1 MKKVFSNSIILAI
14 LCAMLLSFTSC
25 DEYKIKS
32 NEKLKYYTS
41 NAEDDFSSLIKQYNK
56 ICLEKYD
63 ESYQIEIIEFE
74 NNDDMCTKM
83 STEIM
88 AGEGPDIISLNQNLP
103 FEKLIENEAFL
114 DINSLI
120 NNDETKDKIELD
132 EYNSFIMNVGV
143 YDGKRYIVPLSY
155 GMDVLVSTQ
164 ERLKQFN
171 VSGNNG
177 ETLTYSNVSVK
188 FSPFF
193 NSTTNYSFV
202 SNDSDTGLW
211 FDHPMQ
217 LFSRFINSYI
227 DFDNKSTFF
236 TDDEFKDNLDIMR
249 EMVISTRED
258 NSNALF
264 DDLYINRS
272 LPLITGK
279 YAYYKSI
286 GETPVVFR
294 GLVKSD
300 DIYSAFLEIG
310 FAINNNTK
318 LQEQAYAFIKYALS
332 DDCQMRICGAKG
344 NSLPASIS
352 FPLNNKAYEQLKY
365 TASRVTDDDDRIIGI
380 DNDFISTYMK
390 IADYVNQCT
399 LYRDASHSYYNLSVI
414 GDIVDKY
421 LSGDISKE
429 KFIRQLTAATEIYL
443 TE

>member
-1 MKKVFSNSIILAI
+1 MKKVFSNSIILVI

-344 NSLPASIS
+344 NSLSASIS

-399 LYRDASHSYYNLSVI
+399 LYRDASHSYYNSSVI

>member
-188 FSPFF
+188 FSPSF

-211 FDHPMQ
+211 FDHSMQ

-344 NSLPASIS
+344 NSFSASIS

-399 LYRDASHSYYNLSVI
+399 LYRDASHSYYNSSVI

>member
-1 MKKVFSNSIILAI
+1 MKNKIAIILTLQFIITVFAFSGCGESTALSNSSKLTYCAYYEDAICDII
-14 LCAMLLSFTSC
+14 
-25 DEYKIKS
+25 KR
-32 NEKLKYYTS
+32 
-41 NAEDDFSSLIKQYNK
+41 YNK
-56 ICLEKYD
+56 YCTKHYD
-63 ESYQIEIIEFE
+63 ESYQIEIVEFE
-74 NNDDMCTKM
+74 SQEEMKLKM

-344 NSLPASIS
+344 NSLSASIS

-399 LYRDASHSYYNLSVI
+399 LYRDASHSYYNSSVI

>member
-1 MKKVFSNSIILAI
+1 MKNKIAIILTLQFIITVFAFSGCGESTASSNSSKLTYCAYYEDAICDII
-14 LCAMLLSFTSC
+14 
-25 DEYKIKS
+25 KR
-32 NEKLKYYTS
+32 
-41 NAEDDFSSLIKQYNK
+41 YNK
-56 ICLEKYD
+56 YCTKHYD
-63 ESYQIEIIEFE
+63 ESYQIEIVEFE
-74 NNDDMCTKM
+74 SQEEMKLKM

-249 EMVISTRED
+249 EMVISARED

-344 NSLPASIS
+344 NSLSASIS

-399 LYRDASHSYYNLSVI
+399 LYRDASHSYYNSSVI

>member
-103 FEKLIENEAFL
+103 FEKLIDNEAFL

-120 NNDETKDKIELD
+120 NNDETKDKIDLD
-132 EYNSFIMNVGV
+132 EYNSFIVNVGV
-143 YDGKRYIVPLSY
+143 YDGKRYVVPLSY
-155 GMDVLVSTQ
+155 GMDVIVSTQ

-177 ETLTYSNVSVK
+177 ETLTYSNMLVK
-188 FSPFF
+188 FSSFF

-217 LFSRFINSYI
+217 LFSRFINNYV
-227 DFDNKSTFF
+227 DFKNKVTFF
-236 TDDEFKDNLDIMR
+236 SSDEFKYNLDIMC
-249 EMVISTRED
+249 EMVKTSSKDT
-258 NSNALF
+258 SSALF

-318 LQEQAYAFIKYALS
+318 LQDQAYAFIKYALS
-332 DDCQMRICGAKG
+332 DDCQMRICGTKG
-344 NSLPASIS
+344 NSLSASIS
-352 FPLNNKAYEQLKY
+352 FPVNNKAYEQLKY

-380 DNDFISTYMK
+380 DNDFIRTYMK
-390 IADYVNQCT
+390 IADNVNQCT
-399 LYRDASHSYYNLSVI
+399 LYRDASHSYYNSSVI

-421 LSGDISKE
+421 LKGDISKD

>member
-1 MKKVFSNSIILAI
+1 MKKVFSNSIISAI

-120 NNDETKDKIELD
+120 NNDETKDKIDLD
-132 EYNSFIMNVGV
+132 EYNSFIVNVGV
-143 YDGKRYIVPLSY
+143 YDGKRYVVPLSY

-177 ETLTYSNVSVK
+177 ETLTYSNMSVK
-188 FSPFF
+188 FSSFF

-344 NSLPASIS
+344 NSLSASIS

-380 DNDFISTYMK
+380 DNDFIRTYMK
-390 IADYVNQCT
+390 IADNVNQCT
-399 LYRDASHSYYNLSVI
+399 LYRDASHSYYNSSVI

-421 LSGDISKE
+421 LKGDISKD

>member
-74 NNDDMCTKM
+74 NNDDMCTKI

-177 ETLTYSNVSVK
+177 ETLTYSNVSVR

-344 NSLPASIS
+344 NSLSASIS

-399 LYRDASHSYYNLSVI
+399 LYRDASHSYYNSSVI

>member
-74 NNDDMCTKM
+74 NNDDMCTKI

-132 EYNSFIMNVGV
+132 EYNSFIMNIGV

-177 ETLTYSNVSVK
+177 ETLTYSNVSVR

-344 NSLPASIS
+344 NSLSASIS

-399 LYRDASHSYYNLSVI
+399 LYRDASHSYYNSSVI

>member
-1 MKKVFSNSIILAI
+1 MKNKIAIILTLQFIITVFAFSGCGESTASSNSSKLTYCAYYEDAICDII
-14 LCAMLLSFTSC
+14 
-25 DEYKIKS
+25 KR
-32 NEKLKYYTS
+32 
-41 NAEDDFSSLIKQYNK
+41 YNK
-56 ICLEKYD
+56 YCTKHYD
-63 ESYQIEIIEFE
+63 ESYQIEIVEFE
-74 NNDDMCTKM
+74 SQEEMKLKM

-249 EMVISTRED
+249 EMVINTRED

-344 NSLPASIS
+344 NSLSASIS

-399 LYRDASHSYYNLSVI
+399 LYRDASHSYYNSSVI